1 MGQDLPHPVGAAA
14 RMPPP
19 LPITEK
25 IWQMNKTLLGYVPNE
40 SPIYAIHPFV
50 KLFFLLIVS
59 LFPLFV
65 SAPEWNIALLIFIF
79 LLMWVSRVNLK
90 TIRIYIPVAISM
102 GSIILISYTVLG
114 GIHPEYQLV
123 AQWGGVH
130 IYWERIRDAI
140 VVYFRILPM
149 IFTMVF
155 FLTTSRERDV
165 IVAMRSIRAPF
176 VVTYVFAMA
185 LRAAGMVLEDFQIVR
200 QAEQARGFDPT
211 GKSLPYK
218 IRKYVM
224 YMIPLFAL
232 SLRRSEEFTNAL
244 VARGYAFTGE
254 ASRVKRADYILT
266 HYSFK
271 SYDIAL
277 TVLIGLSFVVL
288 LVLRYGFHF
297 FSLENSW
304 LIAWLKDIVL

>member
-1 MGQDLPHPVGAAA
+1 
-14 RMPPP
+14 
-19 LPITEK
+19 
-25 IWQMNKTLLGYVPNE
+25 MNKTLLGYVPNE
-40 SPIYAIHPFV
+40 SPIYAVHPFV

-65 SAPEWNIALLIFIF
+65 TAPEWNIALMLVIA
-79 LLMWVSRVNLK
+79 LLMVYSRVNMK

-102 GSIILISYTVLG
+102 GTIILISYTVLG
-114 GIHPEYQLV
+114 GVHPEYQLI
-123 AQWGGVH
+123 AQLGGVH

-149 IFTMVF
+149 IITMVF
-155 FLTTSRERDV
+155 FLTTSRERDL
-165 IVAMRSIRAPF
+165 IVALRSIKVPF

-200 QAEQARGFDPT
+200 QAEQARGFDSA

-266 HYSFK
+266 HYKFRNM
-271 SYDIAL
+271 DMFL
-277 TVLIGLSFVVL
+277 TLIIGFAFITL
-288 LVLRYGFHF
+288 LVLRYGFNMF
-297 FSLENSW
+297 GLDDSW
-304 LIAWLKDIVL
+304 ILTWLKQILV

>member
-1 MGQDLPHPVGAAA
+1 
-14 RMPPP
+14 
-19 LPITEK
+19 
-25 IWQMNKTLLGYVPNE
+25 MNKTLLGYVPTQ

-59 LFPLFV
+59 LFPMFV
-65 SAPEWNIALLIFIF
+65 TAPEWNMLLMVVII
-79 LLMWVSRVNLK
+79 LLMWISRVDMRTLK
-90 TIRIYIPVAISM
+90 IYVPVAISM
-102 GSIILISYTVLG
+102 GSIIIISYILMG
-114 GIHPEYQLV
+114 GTHPEYELI
-123 AQWGGVH
+123 AQFASIK

-155 FLTTSRERDV
+155 FLSTSRERDV
-165 IVAMRSIRAPF
+165 IVAMRTIRLPF

-185 LRAAGMVLEDFQIVR
+185 LRSAGMVLEDFQIVR
-200 QAEQARGFDPT
+200 QAEQARGFDST
-211 GKSLPYK
+211 GKSLAYK
-218 IRKYVM
+218 IRKYVN

-254 ASRVKRADYILT
+254 ASRVKRADYVLT

-271 SYDIAL
+271 YYDTIFTAIISISFIAL
-277 TVLIGLSFVVL
+277 LIMRFGYNYFEIDQSTL
-288 LVLRYGFHF
+288 L
-297 FSLENSW
+297 N
-304 LIAWLKDIVL
+304 WLKNVLP

>member
-1 MGQDLPHPVGAAA
+1 
-14 RMPPP
+14 
-19 LPITEK
+19 
-25 IWQMNKTLLGYVPNE
+25 MNKTLLGYVPNE

-65 SAPEWNIALLIFIF
+65 TAPEWNIALMLVIFA
-79 LLMWVSRVNLK
+79 LMWYSRVNMK
-90 TIRIYIPVAISM
+90 TLRIYIPVAISM
-102 GSIILISYTVLG
+102 GSIILISYTILG
-114 GIHPEYQLV
+114 GYHPEYHLIVQFL
-123 AQWGGVH
+123 GVH

-149 IFTMVF
+149 IVTMVF
-155 FLTTSRERDV
+155 FLTTSRERDL

-200 QAEQARGFDPT
+200 QAEQARGFDSA
-211 GKSLPYK
+211 GKSLAYK

-254 ASRVKRADYILT
+254 ASRIKRADYILT
-266 HYSFK
+266 HYKFRTL
-271 SYDIAL
+271 DMIL
-277 TVLIGLSFVVL
+277 TILIGLSFVVL
-288 LVLRYGFHF
+288 LVLRYGFNYF
-297 FSLENSW
+297 ALDQSW
-304 LIAWLKDIVL
+304 IINWLQKILL

>member
-1 MGQDLPHPVGAAA
+1 
-14 RMPPP
+14 
-19 LPITEK
+19 
-25 IWQMNKTLLGYVPNE
+25 MNKTLLGYIPVE
-40 SPIYAIHPFV
+40 SPIYAVHPFV
-50 KLFFLLIVS
+50 KLFFLLVVS
-59 LFPLFV
+59 LFPLFI
-65 SAPEWNIALLIFIF
+65 SAPEWNFGLIVIILVLLVI
-79 LLMWVSRVNLK
+79 SRVDLR
-90 TIRIYIPVAISM
+90 TLRIYIPVAISM

-114 GIHPEYQLV
+114 GVHPEFELI
-123 AQWGGVH
+123 ARFLG
-130 IYWERIRDAI
+130 INFYWERIRDAI

-149 IFTMVF
+149 ITTMVF

-165 IVAMRSIRAPF
+165 IVAMRSIRVPF
-176 VVTYVFAMA
+176 LVTYIFAMS

-200 QAEQARGFDPT
+200 QAEMARGFDTT
-211 GKSLPYK
+211 GKSIAYR

-254 ASRVKRADYILT
+254 AAKVKRADYILT

-271 SYDIAL
+271 PLDLIFTLIIAIAF
-277 TVLIGLSFVVL
+277 IGLL
-288 LVLRYGFHF
+288 ILRYGMNF

-304 LIAWLKDIVL
+304 LIQALRQILF